1 MKPKLVSPLILSYG
15 QGVDVQALKLE
26 PDAALN
32 PGLRFTVGA
41 TNFTAAPLET
51 VTLPLVFT
59 EVLPV
64 QVTSSPDVKVLLLTV
79 GVVPEQL

>member
-1 MKPKLVSPLILSYG
+1 MGFTPFFYYG
-15 QGVDVQALKLE
+15 QGADVQALKLE

-32 PGLRFTVGA
+32 PALIFTVGA
-41 TNFTAAPLET
+41 TNFTVAPLET

-64 QVTSSPDVKVLLLTV
+64 QVTTSPDMKVLLLTV